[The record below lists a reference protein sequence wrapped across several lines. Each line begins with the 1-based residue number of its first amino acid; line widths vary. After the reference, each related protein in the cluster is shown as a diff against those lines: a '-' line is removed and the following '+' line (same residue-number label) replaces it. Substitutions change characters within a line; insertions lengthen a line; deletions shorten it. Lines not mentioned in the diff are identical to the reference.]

1 MTHGTHKQL
10 SPTDIIIAMLK
21 SFEIKIGKYIK
32 TLSHNMYVLC
42 TKVLGKVWP
51 GFKNKYDLD
60 IYDLR

>member
-1 MTHGTHKQL
+1 MRMKE
-10 SPTDIIIAMLK
+10 
-21 SFEIKIGKYIK
+21 FFK
-32 TLSHNMYVLC
+32 TYPK